1 MRVVKNSCVIL
12 ISACVILAMVN
23 IWKMEQQK
31 LLDDLRGKPIELAL
45 DMQVDSPGH
54 CVLLGAGSALD
65 VDRNVIPTLK

>member
-1 MRVVKNSCVIL
+1 
-12 ISACVILAMVN
+12 MVS

-31 LLDDLRGKPIELAL
+31 LLDDLGGKPIELAL

-54 CVLLGAGSALD
+54 CVLLGAGNALD